1 MTTTAGR
8 ARELRREQAM
18 QAADRAEELR
28 AELTRARI
36 ELEFFERGPG
46 PDLRSPAPAAPR
58 GSIRRSRRGGEPT
71 RGVAVGLWFVAFYLL
86 LVALAHGTP
95 APTASTASPAS
106 ATSITLPLYQP
117 ASVAGADDAGS

>member
-1 MTTTAGR
+1 MTTAGR

-36 ELEFFERGPG
+36 ELEFFERGPA
-46 PDLRSPAPAAPR
+46 PDVRFPAPAPR
-58 GSIRRSRRGGEPT
+58 GSIRGSVRRGVEPT

-95 APTASTASPAS
+95 AATASTAPPAS
-106 ATSITLPLYQP
+106 ATSLTLAPYQP
-117 ASVAGADDAGS
+117 APISGADSAGS